1 MTKVPFDWD
10 TFLNNKVIVKLDS
23 RKMAEEFLS
32 HFKLIPGDRTHKEE
46 NLLSLI
52 EQQFDDPLD
61 GFRFNRCTFLGHG
74 TFRLYP
80 EVGRWNEYL
89 MMEYDYSSPDGIT
102 VEVGDL
108 L

>member
-10 TFLNNKVIVKLDS
+10 TFLNNKVVVKLDS

-32 HFKLIPGDRTHKEE
+32 HFKLIPGDNMHKEE
-46 NLLSLI
+46 NLLSI
-52 EQQFDDPLD
+52 VGSQD
-61 GFRFNRCTFLGHG
+61 GFRFNRCAFLGHG
-74 TFRLYP
+74 TFCLYP
-80 EVGRWNEYL
+80 EMDRWNEYL
-89 MMEYDYSSPDGIT
+89 MMEYDYSSPDGIA